1 MAPESRRISL
11 ATGVE
16 LDVTLGGPAHEDA
29 DPIIFLHG
37 FPESHRT
44 WRHQIAALAPD
55 HLVIAPDQRG
65 YARSSKPPH
74 VADYQ
79 ADRIV
84 ADVLALADALGIDR
98 FTLVGHDWGGAAAW
112 LAAFKAPERVMR
124 LIILNAPH
132 PLIFQRSLF
141 DDPAQAAASQYM
153 DAFRSPGIED
163 AIAGM
168 SLDTFFDKSFA
179 PHVDMTKVTAED
191 RAAYIDEWS
200 QPGSLTGMLN
210 WYRAANIVVPKS
222 GETTGRPAW
231 IDAPFPKLAM
241 PVLVIWGMRDKALL
255 PVQLE
260 GLDALVDDLTLVRVP
275 DAGHFV
281 PWEAPDAVN
290 AAIRTFLAARPLPA

>member
-1 MAPESRRISL
+1 MLLETRRISL
-11 ATGVE
+11 STGVE
-16 LDVTLGGPAHEDA
+16 LDVTLGGSGP
-29 DPIIFLHG
+29 PLLFLHG

-44 WRHQIAALAPD
+44 WRHQLADLSRDHFVAAPN
-55 HLVIAPDQRG
+55 QRG
-65 YARSSKPPH
+65 YARSSKPPD
-74 VADYQ
+74 VADYE
-79 ADRIV
+79 ADKIV
-84 ADVLALADALGIDR
+84 ADVLALADALDIDR

-112 LAAFKAPERVMR
+112 LAALKAPDRVDR

-153 DAFRSPGIED
+153 NAFRAPGIED
-163 AIAGM
+163 AIAGVRVE
-168 SLDTFFDKSFA
+168 TFFDKSFA

-200 QPGSLTGMLN
+200 QPGALTGMLN
-210 WYRAANIVVPKS
+210 WYRAANIVVPRPAK
-222 GETTGRPAW
+222 TTERPAW

-255 PVQLE
+255 PIQLE
-260 GLDALVDDLTLVRVP
+260 GLDELINDLTLVRLP

-281 PWEAPDAVN
+281 PWEAPDAVTS
-290 AAIRTFLAARPLPA
+290 AIRAFLAARPLPA